1 MGKGSPV
8 RFVSRGLCLA
18 AICFTFVAQSAPAS
32 AEPVHDSLL
41 AAVNAY
47 RASRGLA
54 TVVASP
60 TLMAAAQFMADDVA
74 GHGPP
79 AVPHRSTD
87 GRTARQRM
95 TDAGYPVGQA
105 FTSEIIAWGAPTTD
119 GAMRLWLNS
128 PPHWAELN
136 DGRYRAAG
144 LGVACGGAFPCVWV
158 VTFGSLVDQT
168 YPEAPEYH
176 TTFYAQSAYPT
187 VAPSQSAEWV
197 IAFTNTGTSGWDL
210 SKSTALRL
218 GTWSPQDAPSMLA
231 TPGWIAANRPAEQT
245 TTWVGPGQQAWFR
258 VQLQAPSAP
267 GMYRLYLR
275 PVIDGV
281 EWLENVGAYVDVAV
295 R

>member
-1 MGKGSPV
+1 M
-8 RFVSRGLCLA
+8 RFVTRGLCLA
-18 AICFTFVAQSAPAS
+18 AICFTFVAQSIPAA
-32 AEPVHDSLL
+32 AEPIHDSLL

-60 TLMAAAQFMADDVA
+60 TLTAAAQFMADDVA
-74 GHGPP
+74 LHGPP
-79 AVPHRSTD
+79 AIPHRSTD
-87 GRTARQRM
+87 GRMPRQRM
-95 TDAGYPVGQA
+95 ADAGYPVSEA
-105 FTSEIIAWGAPTTD
+105 FTSEIIAWGATTAD

-158 VTFGSLVDQT
+158 VTFGSVVDAV
-168 YPEAPEYH
+168 YPDYH
-176 TTFYAQSAYPT
+176 ATFYGESSFPT
-187 VAPSQSAEWV
+187 VAPGQTAEWV
-197 IAFTNTGTSGWDL
+197 IAFTNTGNTGWDL
-210 SKSTALRL
+210 STATALRL

-231 TPGWIAANRPAEQT
+231 APGWIAPNRPAEQT

-258 VQLQAPSAP
+258 VELQAPTAP
-267 GMYRLYLR
+267 GMYRLYVR

-281 EWLENVGAYVDVAV
+281 EWLENAGAYVDVSV

>member
-1 MGKGSPV
+1 VG
-8 RFVSRGLCLA
+8 FVSRGLLA
-18 AICFTFVAQSAPAS
+18 AALGFTFVAQSTPVS

-54 TVVASP
+54 TVIASP
-60 TLMAAAQFMADDVA
+60 TLQAAAQFMADDVA
-74 GHGPP
+74 QHGPP
-79 AVPHRSTD
+79 AIPHRSTD

-95 TDAGYPVGQA
+95 SDAGYPVSEA
-105 FTSEIIAWGAPTTD
+105 FTSEIIAWGAATVD

-144 LGVACGGAFPCVWV
+144 LGVACSGVFPCVWV

-168 YPEAPEYH
+168 YPAAPEYH
-176 TTFYAQSAYPT
+176 TTFFAQAAYPT
-187 VAPSQSAEWV
+187 IAPGQTAEWV
-197 IAFTNTGTSGWDL
+197 IAFTNTGRTGWNL
-210 SKSTALRL
+210 TNATAVRL
-218 GTWSPQDAPSMLA
+218 GTWSPQDAPSVLA
-231 TPGWIAANRPAEQT
+231 SSTWLAPNRPAQQT

-258 VQLQAPSAP
+258 VQLQAPSAT
-267 GMYRLYLR
+267 GTYRLHLR
-275 PVIDGV
+275 PVIDGL
-281 EWLENVGAYVDVAV
+281 EWLENVGAYVDVNV

>member
-1 MGKGSPV
+1 MRSLV
-8 RFVSRGLCLA
+8 RGLFMA
-18 AICFTFVAQSAPAS
+18 AMLLSFFARSTAAADPQQDA
-32 AEPVHDSLL
+32 LL

-60 TLMAAAQFMADDVA
+60 TLTAAAQFMADDIA
-74 GHGPP
+74 RHGFP

-95 TDAGYPVGQA
+95 ADAGYPVSEA

-144 LGVACGGAFPCVWV
+144 LGVACWGAFPCAWV
-158 VTFGSLVDQT
+158 VTFGSVVDR
-168 YPEAPEYH
+168 ESAPEYH
-176 TTFYAQSAYPT
+176 TAFYTQSAYPT
-187 VAPSQSAEWV
+187 VAPGQTAEWV
-197 IAFTNTGTSGWDL
+197 IALTNTGTTGWDL
-210 SKSTALRL
+210 GQATPVRL
-218 GTWSPQDAPSMLA
+218 GTWSPQDAPSLLA
-231 TPGWIAANRPAEQT
+231 SPAWIAANRPAQQT

-258 VQLQAPSAP
+258 VQLQAPTAP
-267 GMYRLYLR
+267 GVYRLYVR
-275 PVIDGV
+275 PVIDGAM
-281 EWLENVGAYVDVAV
+281 WLENVGAYVDVSV